1 MAPNTR
7 PRSLAKTLSFSLMA
21 AIIIISG
28 AAIWVVYYFN
38 LSRRADRLMNE
49 KADEYIVFMTDT
61 LAVPMWDISR
71 ENVRDIGRSMS
82 RNDYLA
88 RIIITDAY
96 GGTWFSYT
104 GENAGALVHREGPV
118 IYDGE
123 EIGRV
128 AIALSAE
135 RFLKSHRWMLWSSVG
150 IIVLVLGGLLA
161 LTGLFFRI
169 LLKQP
174 LDQIGEIVTA
184 YAEGRYD
191 AAEREMP
198 WVELMPLVEVLR
210 KMGET
215 ITAQMAELTA
225 AERKYRS
232 IFENAV
238 EGIFQE
244 HPEGRF
250 LSVNTTLAR
259 MLGFDDPAAV
269 IAAYTDIRTQLYI
282 DPADRDRAGA
292 ILTDRGRI
300 NGLETRWRRRDG
312 VVIWVSISGRA
323 VTDEAGA
330 LLFYEG
336 IAEDITEKKRVAEEL
351 NQYRVRLEEIVARR
365 TEELRLA
372 KEEAEKAN
380 NAKSEFLANMSHEIR
395 TPMNA
400 IIGLS
405 ALVLKQSLSP
415 RVRSSLTTLSN
426 SARYLLDLINNI
438 LDFSKIEAGKLTL
451 EHSDLSLTSL
461 LDDLVELFADATTEK
476 GVLLNTYAEADVP
489 DSLMGDPLR
498 LRQVLINLVNN
509 AVKFTDA
516 GEIRVRV
523 AVEER
528 SPEAVTL
535 SFTVRDTGIGIS
547 AEQAARLFTSF
558 TQADG
563 STTRKYGGTG
573 LGLTISRHLVA
584 LMGGDIRVEQPDDGG
599 ARLIFTA
606 RFEVSEDVQSPVT
619 ITDRHALL
627 AVVHETT
634 RTHLACA
641 LRRAGLSAD
650 VVETYAAARARWT
663 EADGAYDLVI
673 LDGTLAD
680 LKSGTPAQD
689 FQARGRPRPPALVRL
704 KPLGEPGETVGTD
717 GLQKTLTTPLRPGR
731 IVELLGEL
739 FGGGPA
745 EPDGGSREEI
755 PVSPRGG
762 RVLLV
767 EDNRINQ
774 EVAREILQDAG
785 YRVDLADNGERAL
798 EAARRFRYAAVLM
811 DVQMPRMDGYEAAR
825 RLREDPRYAEVP
837 IIALTA
843 HALDGDRDRCLA
855 AGMNDYVAKP
865 IDPDGLIRCLS
876 RWIRDSEP
884 RPAQAP
890 PSIVPAPTPPEAPA
904 ASVIDRAAAL
914 RRLNGNESLFHRLLG
929 DLIRDYGAADDALRR
944 AVADGD
950 STTAG
955 RLAHQ
960 IKGVAGNLGATE
972 LSGAAERLES
982 ALKSAEAGE
991 AVEAAL
997 EGFSEALDRVRAEAA
1012 SMEAR
1017 PTRRSADAKG
1027 ARGRET
1033 VSEALAEL
1041 SDLIQR
1047 NNPRA
1052 LDQINALADRLGGHP
1067 AAAALPDLTDR
1078 LEQFDFKGAS
1088 AILAEIDR
1096 QVREGPS
1103 ATGEVGAPPEDGA
1116 PGQGGT

>member
-1 MAPNTR
+1 MAPDDRAGAAAR

-21 AIIIISG
+21 AIIIISA
-28 AAIWVVYYFN
+28 AAIWVVYHFN
-38 LSRRADRLMNE
+38 LSRRADRLMNR
-49 KADEYIVFMTDT
+49 KADEYIGFMTDT
-61 LAVPMWDISR
+61 LSVPMWDIAR

-88 RIIITDAY
+88 RIVVTDAY
-96 GGTWFSYT
+96 GHTWFTYASDDG
-104 GENAGALVHREGPV
+104 GELVQREGPV
-118 IYDGE
+118 VYDGE

-135 RFLKSHRWMLWSSVG
+135 RFLESHRRLLWSSVG
-150 IIVLVLGGLLA
+150 IIVLVLGGLLT

-169 LLKQP
+169 LLKRP

-191 AAEREMP
+191 APQTEIP
-198 WVELMPLVEVLR
+198 WVELMPLVTVLR
-210 KMGET
+210 KMGGT

-244 HPEGRF
+244 HPGGWF

-259 MLGFDDPAAV
+259 MLGFDGPAAV
-269 IAAYTDIRTQLYI
+269 IAAYTDIRNQLYS
-282 DPADRDRAGA
+282 DPAERDRAGA
-292 ILTDRGRI
+292 ILAEQGRI
-300 NGLETRWRRRDG
+300 NGLETQWRRRDG
-312 VVIWVSISGRA
+312 VVIWVSISSRA
-323 VTDEAGA
+323 VTDEAGD

-336 IAEDITEKKRVAEEL
+336 IAEDITEKRRVAEEL

-365 TEELRLA
+365 TEELRMA
-372 KEEAEKAN
+372 KDEAEKAN

-405 ALVLKQSLSP
+405 ALVLKQPLSP
-415 RVRSSLTTLSN
+415 RVRNNLTTLSN

-451 EHSDLSLTSL
+451 EHSELSLTAL
-461 LDDLVELFADATTEK
+461 LDDLVEMFADATTKK
-476 GVLLNTYAEADVP
+476 GVLLNAYAETDVP
-489 DSLMGDPLR
+489 DALVGDPLR

-523 AVEER
+523 AVIEQ
-528 SPEAVTL
+528 SPAAALL

-547 AEQAARLFTSF
+547 AEQADGLFTSF

-584 LMGGDIRVEQPDDGG
+584 LMGGTIRVEQASDGG
-599 ARLIFTA
+599 ARLVFTA
-606 RFEVSEDVQSPVT
+606 RFDLPEDAPSPA
-619 ITDRHALL
+619 IIIDRHALM
-627 AVVHETT
+627 AVAHETT

-641 LRRAGLSAD
+641 LRRRGLSAD
-650 VVETYAAARARWT
+650 VVETYNDARSRWAAAGG
-663 EADGAYDLVI
+663 DYDLVI
-673 LDGTLAD
+673 LDEALAD
-680 LKSGTPAQD
+680 IQPGAPVRD
-689 FQARGRPRPPALVRL
+689 FQPIQKRRPPALVRL
-704 KPLGEPGETVGTD
+704 LSLGSPGETLGN
-717 GLQKTLTTPLRPGR
+717 GGFNAELSIPLRPTR
-731 IVELLGEL
+731 IVDLLGEL
-739 FGGGPA
+739 FGDAPTTSNGTGREQSVVEPA
-745 EPDGGSREEI
+745 
-755 PVSPRGG
+755 GG

-774 EVAREILQDAG
+774 EVAGEILRDAG
-785 YRVDLADNGERAL
+785 YRIDLADNGERAL
-798 EAARRFRYAAVLM
+798 EAARRVRYAAVLM
-811 DVQMPRMDGYEAAR
+811 DVQMPKMDGYEASR
-825 RLREDPRYAEVP
+825 RIREDPRYAEVP

-843 HALDGDRDRCLA
+843 HALEGDRDRCIA

-865 IDPDGLIRCLS
+865 IDPDGLVRCLAQ
-876 RWIRDSEP
+876 WIRHP
-884 RPAQAP
+884 AP
-890 PSIVPAPTPPEAPA
+890 PAPPPRSTDSAPAPDVPKAPMTSA
-904 ASVIDRAAAL
+904 IDRAAAL
-914 RRLNGNESLFHRLLG
+914 RRLNGNESLFRRLLG
-929 DLIRDYGAADDALRR
+929 DLIRDYGAADDAIRGAL
-944 AVADGD
+944 ADGD

-972 LSGAAERLES
+972 LFEAAGSLES
-982 ALKSAEAGE
+982 AIRTAADAE

-997 EGFSEALDRVRAEAA
+997 ERFSKALGRVREAAALETPSTERPPAKDADGTLDRELVE
-1012 SMEAR
+1012 
-1017 PTRRSADAKG
+1017 
-1027 ARGRET
+1027 
-1033 VSEALAEL
+1033 EALAEL
-1041 SDLIQR
+1041 SGLIQR
-1047 NNPRA
+1047 NNPRS
-1052 LDQINALADRLGGHP
+1052 LDRIDALADQLDGHP
-1067 AAAALPDLTDR
+1067 AADSLPDLTDR
-1078 LEQFDFKGAS
+1078 LEQFDFRGAS
-1088 AILAEIDR
+1088 AVLAEIDR
-1096 QVREGPS
+1096 RVREAPPE
-1103 ATGEVGAPPEDGA
+1103 TGEVGTPP
-1116 PGQGGT
+1116 